1 MLEYNDKIVME
12 RYRRKLNSQSNKA
25 IIRLGYH
32 ISFEEIRKIIVLSQ
46 PKEFIRIVLIDIYTP
61 RALRS
66 RHIIEFHPIN
76 C

>member
-32 ISFEEIRKIIVLSQ
+32 ISFEETRENKPFKS
-46 PKEFIRIVLIDIYTP
+46 
-61 RALRS
+61 A
-66 RHIIEFHPIN
+66 
-76 C
+76 